1 MKKLLLFISV
11 ITVALLL
18 AACGSSSPKDVTDN
32 YYKAL
37 QKGDYE
43 KALSYTTVKDDDEEI
58 KKEVEKMKSFEMD
71 IKDYEI
77 VSETISEDGQTA
89 EVEVKYNFTSS
100 FNSEPK
106 ESTNT
111 VKLEK
116 LNGKWKI
123 KG

>member
-1 MKKLLLFISV
+1 MKKLFLFISV
-11 ITVALLL
+11 ITVALLM
-18 AACGSSSPKDVTDN
+18 AACSSSSPKDVTNN

-43 KALSYTTVKDDDEEI
+43 IALTYTTVEDDEEV
-58 KKEVEKMKSFEMD
+58 KKEVEKMKSIEMD

-77 VSETISEDGQTA
+77 VSETISDDGQTA

>member
-11 ITVALLL
+11 ITIALLL

-58 KKEVEKMKSFEMD
+58 KKEVEKMKSLEMD

>member
-1 MKKLLLFISV
+1 MKKLFLFISV
-11 ITVALLL
+11 ITVALLM
-18 AACGSSSPKDVTDN
+18 AACSSSSPKDVTNN

-58 KKEVEKMKSFEMD
+58 KKEVEKMKSIEMD

-116 LNGKWKI
+116 LNGKWRI